1 MTTGPWRSAIIG
13 EGGGRASRWSRPGGY
28 EHGRAQD
35 HGGNRRPGACGET
48 IEAETAQ
55 VTLGDHDG
63 VRILEA
69 ADDEIATALRLQWG
83 AAVNVHPMTFH
94 AFTAAEMDRILAKVH
109 VG

>member
-1 MTTGPWRSAIIG
+1 MAGRKTTEATDAQEPA
-13 EGGGRASRWSRPGGY
+13 ARPSK
-28 EHGRAQD
+28 RK
-35 HGGNRRPGACGET
+35 
-48 IEAETAQ
+48 TAQ
-55 VTLGDHDG
+55 VTSGDHDG

-94 AFTAAEMDRILAKVH
+94 AFTAAGMDRIPAKVD